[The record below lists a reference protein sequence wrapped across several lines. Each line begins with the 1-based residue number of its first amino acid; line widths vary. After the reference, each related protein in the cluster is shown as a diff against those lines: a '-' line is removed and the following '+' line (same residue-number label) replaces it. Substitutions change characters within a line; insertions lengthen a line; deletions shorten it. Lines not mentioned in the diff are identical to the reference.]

1 MQIAHIRSTDKQIQS
16 LSEHTWNTAKLCSQN
31 CKKIHLENTGYLV
44 GLLHD
49 MGKANHQFETY
60 LQDSV
65 LHGKGAAKGS
75 IHHAPVG
82 AIYAYETWFH
92 VEDTLAKRRTA
103 QILTMVVLAHHS
115 GLPDVFSLD
124 KSSPFLRSMAR
135 DKTELCYTE
144 SVQNFLTEICDAETL
159 QDYYTKAVA
168 EVEKF
173 CAQMK
178 GLPKKPQEQTD
189 MKLPDPE
196 KSVFYTLL
204 ARMVLSCLVDADR
217 WDSACFAYAVSP
229 FEHFEPATPDWQQ
242 AYQNLDKHISSFSH
256 SSAIDAIRQEI
267 SDACAEAA
275 KTPDKLYRLTVP
287 TGGGKTL
294 ASLRFALL
302 KAIQEPTIE
311 RIFYCIPYN
320 TVLDQN
326 AKDIQE
332 AVGDTVPILEHHGN
346 VSYDTMSDT
355 EIEAHEKLTERW
367 DSRGIILT
375 SIVQFMNAIYRAEN
389 TAARRMHHLSRSIFI
404 FDEIQALP
412 KSCTKLF
419 EIAIDFLIHFCGSTV
434 VLCTATQPSM
444 VFRTTPQDILP
455 DHGTY
460 YTRLKRTRLIDVSRT
475 PISNTE
481 AIEQLVTMVD
491 KYRAVLMIVN
501 TKKEAAQL
509 YEGVKQAGIPAVHLS
524 TNMYPKHRLG
534 QLQKIK
540 NRDPD
545 AKLFCVSTALIEAGI
560 NISFPCVIRSL
571 TGLGS
576 ILQAAGR
583 CNRHAELPEGTL
595 GDVYIWKLADE
606 KLTHL
611 EEIEACAGIAGGILY
626 NNPEPDSLRSIEK
639 YYENERKYFEKKL
652 SYPIRDGTRNL
663 VSLLGQ
669 NEIARPKEIAENL
682 PMCGAY
688 RTAGENFHVIDAVTY
703 SVLVP
708 CDEGEEL
715 YRLLSSEL
723 SMEDRIR
730 YMRQAGKY
738 SISIYQGAF
747 RHLVQDGI
755 VFPIRDGE
763 MYVLQKEY
771 YNQETG
777 LTLQKTYMDLLFIE

>member
-31 CKKIHLENTGYLV
+31 CEKIHLENTGYLV

-49 MGKANHQFETY
+49 MGKANHRFEAY

-65 LHGKGAAKGS
+65 RHGRGADKGS

-82 AIYAYETWFH
+82 AIYAYETWYH
-92 VEDTLAKRRTA
+92 AEDTPAKRRTA
-103 QILTMVVLAHHS
+103 QIVAMVILAHHS
-115 GLPDVFSLD
+115 GLPDVFSPD
-124 KSSPFLRSMAR
+124 KSSPFLRSMTR
-135 DKTELCYTE
+135 DKTELCYAE
-144 SVQNFLTEICDAETL
+144 SVQNYLTEVCDAETL
-159 QDYYTKAVA
+159 QDYFTKAAA
-168 EVEKF
+168 EVETI
-173 CAQMK
+173 CTQMK
-178 GLPKKPQEQTD
+178 DLPKKPQEQSEI
-189 MKLPDPE
+189 KLPDLE
-196 KSVFYTLL
+196 KSVLYTLL

-229 FEHFEPATPDWQQ
+229 FENFEPSAPDWQQ
-242 AYQNLDKHISSFSH
+242 AYRNLDKHISAFSH
-256 SSAIDAIRQEI
+256 ASAIDTMRQEI
-267 SDACAEAA
+267 SDACADAA
-275 KTPDKLYRLTVP
+275 RRPGKLYRLTVP

-302 KAIQEPTIE
+302 KAMQDPTIE
-311 RIFYCIPYN
+311 HIFYGIPYN

-332 AVGDTVPILEHHGN
+332 AVGDAVPILEHHGN

-355 EIEAHEKLTERW
+355 EIEEHEKLTERW
-367 DSRGIILT
+367 DTRGIILT

-389 TAARRMHHLSRSIFI
+389 TAARRMHQLSRSIFI

-412 KSCTKLF
+412 KTCTRLF
-419 EIAIDFLIHFCGSTV
+419 EIAIDFLTHFCGSTV

-444 VFRTTPQDILP
+444 VFRTAPQDILP
-455 DHGTY
+455 DYGMY
-460 YTRLKRTRLIDVSRT
+460 YTRLKRTKIIDASRNAIT
-475 PISNTE
+475 NAE
-481 AIEQLVTMVD
+481 AIERIVTMVD
-491 KYRAVLMIVN
+491 KYHAVLMIVN

-509 YEGVKQAGIPAVHLS
+509 YEGVKQAGIPAMHLS
-524 TNMYPKHRLG
+524 TNMYPQHRLG

-611 EEIEACAGIAGGILY
+611 EEIEKCAGITEEILCQ
-626 NNPEPDSLRSIEK
+626 NVEPDSLRFIEK
-639 YYENERKYFEKKL
+639 YYENERKTFEKEL
-652 SYPIRDGTRNL
+652 SYPIRNGTRNL

-669 NEIARPKEIAENL
+669 NEIARPEKIPENL

-688 RTAGENFHVIDAVTY
+688 HTAGENFHVIDAITY

-708 CDEGEEL
+708 CEEGEAL
-715 YRLLSSEL
+715 YRRLSSEL

-747 RHLVQDGI
+747 RRLVQDGI
-755 VFPIRDGE
+755 IFPIRNGE

-771 YNQETG
+771 YDRETG
-777 LTLQKTYMDLLFIE
+777 LTLQKAYMDLLFVE